1 MKINWQFKI
10 SFCKKLLF
18 LVMFTLS
25 TNLNA
30 SEVNPIQF
38 LKGFNSTQDTV
49 GFFDNL
55 NELEINFDSYN
66 RPELIQILL
75 QSEKYSANI
84 NSIQLSQIYFI
95 IKKYYDANGNKSM
108 SFDYALKIYKL
119 LIQTK
124 KDENLIWILIDI
136 GNIFYSEKDY
146 NNAHNFYQKAE
157 EIAILKKQY
166 HPLAVIYLNYG
177 LIHSAT
183 KNNQLALKSLRKS
196 NDYRLKSPNIKMIS
210 DNYVKMAE
218 IFLKMN
224 QFDSSLFYLHKARFY
239 YENIGINSTV
249 LVEIPNQIDLIY
261 SKYYLV
267 RKEFDLAYHSIQE
280 AKKYSR
286 SKMLFSA
293 YIEDVKIENEIFLA
307 EKKYNEA
314 IENLIK
320 LLDFL
325 KQNKINDEQVE
336 VYKSLGQLYSLKGD
350 YKNANKAYSSYIR
363 LEKFLDNSNV
373 QSKLNLI
380 RSVSEMYESNAKI
393 QESKEKLEIEKIN
406 YQLNINEKNTSII
419 IIVVAAVSFFVFFI
433 LFLTQKNSKK
443 RLKVLHQRMV
453 DQNVEITLNSKE
465 LEKSNYLKDKLFS
478 IIAHDL
484 RNPLNRMLVEL
495 AILKKSIHQDQ
506 QVRQMEITLKET
518 IELFE
523 GLLQWSKL
531 DGKKNIYNPTKINL
545 RDCVNKTLKFY
556 ESEIEFRQIDF
567 QINLDSNLVF
577 ADINTIQT
585 LFKNLISNGI
595 LYVTKSN
602 HKRLIEIKSRQISA
616 KMVQIYISNSGP
628 EFTDELIS
636 EFYSQ
641 NENIIS
647 KSTGLGLSICKLLAK
662 LFGWKIDIGNIENH
676 KGAYLTI
683 EIPIYDTQVNNE
695 EIDYSHVNLTGKNK
709 ERLNEFKKFKF
720 YQISQIRTLMKSYKD
735 LDDEYVKW
743 WLGKLDVAVNDGDEK
758 EYLRLLTLLDI

>member
-1 MKINWQFKI
+1 MKVKGQTKI
-10 SFCKKLLF
+10 RFYKKLF
-18 LVMFTLS
+18 VLVMILVS
-25 TNLNA
+25 TNLSA
-30 SEVNPIQF
+30 AEVNPIQF
-38 LKGFNSTQDTV
+38 LKKFNSTQDTV
-49 GFFDNL
+49 DFFANL
-55 NELEINFDSYN
+55 YELEINFDSYN
-66 RPELIQILL
+66 RPELLPILL
-75 QSEKYSANI
+75 KSEKHTANI

-136 GNIFYSEKDY
+136 GNIFYSQKDY

-157 EIAILKKQY
+157 EIAILEKQY

-183 KNNQLALKSLRKS
+183 KNNQLALSSLRKS

-224 QFDSSLFYLHKARFY
+224 ESDSSLFYLHKARFY
-239 YENIGINSTV
+239 YENKGINSTV

-261 SKYYLV
+261 AKYYLYK
-267 RKEFDLAYHSIQE
+267 KEFGKAHQSIQL

-293 YIEDVKIENEIFLA
+293 YIDDIKIENEIFLTQ
-307 EKKYNEA
+307 KKYKEA
-314 IENLIK
+314 IQNLID

-325 KQNKINDEQVE
+325 KQNKINDEQIE
-336 VYKSLGQLYSLKGD
+336 VYKSLGKIYALIGD

-363 LEKFLDNSNV
+363 LEKFWDNSNV

-380 RSVSEMYESNAKI
+380 RSVSEMYESNAEI

-419 IIVVAAVSFFVFFI
+419 IIVVAAISFFVFFI

-556 ESEIEFRQIDF
+556 ESEIEFRQIDV
-567 QINLDSNLVF
+567 QIDLDSNFVF
-577 ADINTIQT
+577 ADINIIQT

-602 HKRLIEIKSRQISA
+602 HYRLIEIKSRQINP

-636 EFYSQ
+636 EFYNQ

-662 LFGWKIDIGNIENH
+662 LFGWKIDIGNIENN

-683 EIPIYDTQVNNE
+683 EIPIYDSQVNSE
-695 EIDYSHVNLTGKNK
+695 EIDFSNVNITGKNK
-709 ERLNEFKKFKF
+709 ERLNEFKNFKF

-743 WLGKLDVAVNDGDEK
+743 WLGKLDVAVNEGDEK
-758 EYLRLLTLLDI
+758 EYLRLLTLLNI